1 MHKLLLLLT
10 FTIMVTCM
18 KAQDLKLDST
28 NIDVIIK
35 DMTLEEK
42 LNLLVGSQ
50 GNVDTDATAAVGN
63 SSTLV
68 PGAA

>member
-1 MHKLLLLLT
+1 MNLRYRNEYNVFKTTYNYSIMHKLLLLLT

-35 DMTLEEK
+35 DMTLEE
-42 LNLLVGSQ
+42 N
-50 GNVDTDATAAVGN
+50 
-63 SSTLV
+63 
-68 PGAA
+68 

>member
-63 SSTLV
+63 S
-68 PGAA
+68 

>member
-50 GNVDTDATAAVGN
+50 GNVDKIGRAHV
-63 SSTLV
+63 
-68 PGAA
+68 